1 MYNNVGN
8 YAPFFSEGLLFLPPQ
23 TVEMLVNAGMDQRRA
38 EAALYGLALDDD
50 HELIGQISN
59 TLERVLESLTIGDP
73 AFDQLSTVE
82 ARFMLDSTALAS

>member
-8 YAPFFSEGLLFLPPQ
+8 YAPFFSEGLLFLPQQ
-23 TVEMLVNAGMDQRRA
+23 TVEMLIKAGMDQRRA

-59 TLERVLESLTIGDP
+59 TLERVLESLTTGDP